1 MAAAARRLANAA
13 STAGIVTSP
22 GARNATDSYPSE
34 ISNSSDS
41 GDQTTTTTTTTTTP
55 AQTRSAG
62 PASEV
67 RGGICDWDSD
77 AGEGSG
83 ARENGWP
90 GQRRSRRV
98 RHGRRKALGATSA
111 AAEPCW
117 RVQFGRVD

>member
-41 GDQTTTTTTTTTTP
+41 GDQTTTTTTTTP

-62 PASEV
+62 PASE
-67 RGGICDWDSD
+67 
-77 AGEGSG
+77 GS
-83 ARENGWP
+83 ARE
-90 GQRRSRRV
+90 RASRMD
-98 RHGRRKALGATSA
+98 LTGAS
-111 AAEPCW
+111 P
-117 RVQFGRVD
+117 

>member
-62 PASEV
+62 PASE
-67 RGGICDWDSD
+67 
-77 AGEGSG
+77 GS
-83 ARENGWP
+83 ARE
-90 GQRRSRRV
+90 RASRMD
-98 RHGRRKALGATSA
+98 LTGAS
-111 AAEPCW
+111 P
-117 RVQFGRVD
+117 